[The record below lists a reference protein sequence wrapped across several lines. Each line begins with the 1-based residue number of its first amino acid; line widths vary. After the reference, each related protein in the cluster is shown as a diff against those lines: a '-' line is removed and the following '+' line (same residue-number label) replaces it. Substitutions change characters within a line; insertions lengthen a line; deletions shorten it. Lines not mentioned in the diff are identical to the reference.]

1 MPEPAHP
8 LPAEVLAALRRGS
21 LIDAIKALR
30 STNGFGLQQARQ
42 ALDQYL
48 REQTTVATRK
58 GAKDPVPPSSPQTS
72 SSYESLAGSDG
83 LSPGE
88 VPRSSAALVWWIV
101 AAAVLAVVYF
111 SRDTGQV

>member
-42 ALDQYL
+42 ALEQYL
-48 REQTTVATRK
+48 REQTTVVPRK
-58 GAKDPVPPSSPQTS
+58 GAKGPVPPFSPQTS

-88 VPRSSAALVWWIV
+88 VPRSSGALVWWIV
-101 AAAVLAVVYF
+101 AAVLAVVYF